1 MQIDILEDLNP
12 EQREAVTH
20 QKGPLLIIAGAGTG
34 KTTVITRRIA
44 WLISEGLAKTDEI
57 LALTF
62 TDKAAQEMQE
72 RVDILVPYGYT
83 DIWISTFHAFG
94 DRILR
99 EHALE
104 IGLSPDF
111 NVLTRP
117 ESAVFFREHLF
128 EFPISYYRPL
138 AEPTRFIEAM
148 IDLFSRARD
157 EDTSPSEYLK
167 YARKLKEKSLASPE
181 DEALREEAIKEL
193 EIAQCYEKYIELLMR
208 ENKVDFAN
216 QFYLTLQLFRN
227 HPLILKK
234 YQEKFKY
241 ILVDEFQDTNF
252 AQYQLV
258 KLLSTKFRN
267 ITVTGDDDQCIY
279 RWRGAAY
286 SNLLKFIEDFP
297 DAKKISII
305 RNFRSHQINLDY
317 AYRLIQHNNPERFE
331 VKAGI
336 NKRLIGVSSE
346 GKPPEHLHFDTVS
359 NEADNV
365 VRIIREKVES
375 KGYNYNDFAILVR
388 SNSDALPF
396 IRSLNMYS
404 VPWRFTGNQGLYH
417 TEEIRLVISFLR
429 LLSDLSDSLSL
440 YYLATHQIYSV
451 PIAELSKC
459 MSYCRKANCDLFGV
473 FKNIDSLFPEG
484 ISLEAREIIKKIVE
498 DIEKFLEASLE
509 LPTGNLL
516 YKFLTETGYL
526 KSLTAHPSLENEV
539 KIKNLAKFFE
549 IVSNFSSLTKEDHLV
564 KFIHYLDLLISC
576 GDDPATAEADLDT
589 PSVNI
594 MTIHKAKGLEFRVVF
609 LVSLVLGKFPWPH
622 RHQPIELPE
631 ALIKD
636 ILPTGDFHLQE
647 ERRLFYVGM
656 TRAKE
661 ELYLTSSQD
670 YGGGRKR
677 KISQFVYEAMGRPQE
692 EKILKVK
699 SEELIEQ
706 KALASERP
714 TVSPIVIPE
723 DKILSLS
730 YYSVDDYLSCPLKY
744 KYVHILRI
752 PVIQHHTVIYGK
764 ALHNVILRYYEYKVK
779 GLRVTL
785 EDLIKV
791 FESSLE
797 VAGFLTYEHR
807 KERTEKGR
815 KALEKFYNQEE
826 EKAQIPT
833 YVEKDF
839 SIMLDNIRITG
850 RWDRIDI
857 KDGEVYII
865 DFKSS
870 EITKKKEADK
880 KTKESLQL
888 CIYSLAYKEL
898 YGKIPDY
905 VQLYFLE
912 SGLIG
917 EAKLNDKDLE
927 ETIGRIREV
936 SFGIRKQD
944 FSARPRFMACN
955 YCAYQSI
962 CPEYSPSK
970 MH

>member
-1 MQIDILEDLNP
+1 MQIDILEGLNP

-20 QKGPLLIIAGAGTG
+20 QRAPLLIIAGAGTG

-44 WLISEGLAKTDEI
+44 WLVSEGLAKTDEI

-111 NVLTRP
+111 DVLTRP

-128 EFPISYYRPL
+128 KFPISYYRPL

-157 EDTSPSEYLK
+157 EDTSPLEYLE
-167 YARKLKEKSLASPE
+167 YARKLKEKSLVSPE
-181 DEALREEAIKEL
+181 DEALKEEVIREL
-193 EIAQCYEKYIELLMR
+193 EIAQCYEKYIELLMQ

-216 QFYLTLQLFRN
+216 QFYLALQLFRN

-258 KLLSTKFRN
+258 KLLSAKFRD

-286 SNLLKFIEDFP
+286 SNLLRFIEDFP

-305 RNFRSHQINLDY
+305 RNFRSHQINLDH

-331 VKAGI
+331 TKAGI
-336 NKRLIGVSSE
+336 NKRLLGISSE

-365 VRIIREKVES
+365 ARIIREKIES

-429 LLSDLSDSLSL
+429 LLFNLSDSLSL

-459 MSYCRKANCDLFGV
+459 MSYCRKANCDLFSV

-484 ISLEAREIIKKIVE
+484 ISLEAREIIKKITK
-498 DIEKFLEASLE
+498 DIEKFLEASLK

-516 YKFLTETGYL
+516 YRFLTETGYL

-549 IVSNFSSLTKEDHLV
+549 IVSDFSSLAKEDRLV
-564 KFIHYLDLLISC
+564 KFIQYLDLLISC

-677 KISQFVYEAMGRPQE
+677 RVSQFVYEAMGRPQE
-692 EKILKVK
+692 EKVLKVK

-706 KALASERP
+706 KALVSERP
-714 TVSPIVIPE
+714 VVSPVIISE

-764 ALHNVILRYYEYKVK
+764 ALHDTILRYYEYKIK

-815 KALEKFYNQEE
+815 KALERFYNQEE

-833 YVEKDF
+833 YIEKDF
-839 SIMLDNIRITG
+839 SVMLDNIRITG

-857 KDGEVYII
+857 RDEEVYII

-880 KTKESLQL
+880 KTRESLQL
-888 CIYSLAYKEL
+888 CIYSLAYKML

-917 EAKLNDKDLE
+917 ETKLDNEDLE
-927 ETIGRIREV
+927 ETIEKIREV

-944 FSARPRFMACN
+944 FSARPKFMACN

-962 CPEYSPSK
+962 CPECSPFK
-970 MH
+970 MR